1 MLYFEARPLALYRRA
16 GGRTVCRIRGLPG
29 EAGSRRLPNLVGGF
43 IAERSFRQSDRIR
56 VNERIRAREIRVI
69 DEDGGQLGVMQPF
82 EAMRVAR
89 ERGLDLV
96 EISPTADPPVCKITD
111 YGKYLYQANKKAHE
125 QRKSSR
131 GSQLKEVKFR
141 PNTAE
146 HDYQVRK
153 NQIIRFLGD
162 GHKVRAMIFH
172 RGREMAHQ
180 EVGRAKMTRLLGE
193 VGDHGQ
199 IETMPRMEGNV
210 LVALLAPKKG
220 ASLGKPAGQPAS
232 SAQQSQ

>member
-1 MLYFEARPLALYRRA
+1 
-16 GGRTVCRIRGLPG
+16 
-29 EAGSRRLPNLVGGF
+29 
-43 IAERSFRQSDRIR
+43 
-56 VNERIRAREIRVI
+56 
-69 DEDGGQLGVMQPF
+69 
-82 EAMRVAR
+82 
-89 ERGLDLV
+89 V

-153 NQIIRFLGD
+153 NQILRFLGE

-180 EVGRAKMTRLLGE
+180 EVGRAKLNRLLVEIGE
-193 VGDHGQ
+193 QCQ

-220 ASLGKPAGQPAS
+220 AVIGKPASQPAS
-232 SAQQSQ
+232 GAPQSQ